1 MLVIVTEN
9 VPPRLRGRLAVWLLE
24 IRAGVFVGNYS
35 VRVRDMVWKQVEAGV
50 EDGNA
55 VMVWS
60 AATESGFDFR
70 TIGPN
75 RRLPK
80 DMDGILLCA
89 FHPEREAGVG
99 EQRGSLK
106 TDRENR

>member
-9 VPPRLRGRLAVWLLE
+9 VPARLRGRLAVWLLE
-24 IRAGVFVGNYS
+24 VRAGVYVGNDS
-35 VRVRDMVWKQVEAGV
+35 IRVREMLWEQVESGV

-60 AATESGFDFR
+60 SPTESGFDFR
-70 TIGPN
+70 TIGAN

-80 DMDGILLCA
+80 DMDGVLLCS
-89 FHPEREAGVG
+89 FFPEREGSAG
-99 EQRGSLK
+99 EQQGSLK
-106 TDRENR
+106 KGRKNR